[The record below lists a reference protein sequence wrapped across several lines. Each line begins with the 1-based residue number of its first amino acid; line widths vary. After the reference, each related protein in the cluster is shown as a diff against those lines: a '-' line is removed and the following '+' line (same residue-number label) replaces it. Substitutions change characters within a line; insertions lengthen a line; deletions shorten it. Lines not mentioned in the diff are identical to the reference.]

1 MLLPFYEFICPRTHV
16 RLKTVRDKKPCGKRT
31 VLCHIAYLCNVVF
44 DALPAQ
50 GIRLLLPESL
60 HASGVF
66 FYIHRQGQA
75 KDLHAAGRDAQP
87 CGKITDDALPLLCV
101 LQEEVHWQDFKY
113 ADEPTIP
120 RFDDSVINIRDWQTA
135 LQVVI
140 CGREGLRRAGLP
152 AENEF
157 FYVQF

>member
-1 MLLPFYEFICPRTHV
+1 MLYI
-16 RLKTVRDKKPCGKRT
+16 
-31 VLCHIAYLCNVVF
+31 YL
-44 DALPAQ
+44 L
-50 GIRLLLPESL
+50 
-60 HASGVF
+60 
-66 FYIHRQGQA
+66 GQA
-75 KDLHAAGRDAQP
+75 KDLDVVGRYAQP

-101 LQEEVHWQDFKY
+101 LQEEVHWQDFKC
-113 ADEPTIP
+113 ADESTIP